1 MRRYNS
7 VYQLYQEEAAIREHQ
22 NRLRSN
28 YSYDLSN
35 WQPPVSVA
43 PEISSPLVHSR
54 ASPTGEIEGQYF
66 DPTSGL
72 NFLHRAWKKLLT
84 TQNDQ
89 PASYRLSVS
98 EQNQLLTSA
107 GDRPF
112 HIESDALDSFI
123 PDASTARKLQQFYFE
138 TCVVTYR
145 MFHRPSVEGWMEI
158 FLKDGQGAGPT
169 AWSLGKAKT
178 ATLLTIMAIANLRLH
193 RVSGETSTE
202 AESLAL
208 KRSDHLFCAGMRMTE
223 EEIGFPRLES
233 AQARLVQVLY
243 LLQTSRINKAW
254 YTFGNAFQITL
265 SLGMHRRRDQK
276 RDYPFTS
283 RRQDYIT
290 SECYKRTFWVA
301 YTVDRYLSVVLGRPR
316 LYQDEDIDQNFP
328 DTVNDEDMTPDGFSI
343 SDDPADCY
351 IDALIYHAKIAQIIG
366 KISREVYS
374 VSELYSQNRL
384 AAAHRLGRELHEWRE
399 SLPPHLAGFLPG
411 AVLVISKWYLPNETQ
426 TRIAILYT
434 SAASGGAFSGLLAF
448 AIAKMDGT
456 AGYEGWRWIFI
467 IEGLVTVG
475 MSVACYLLLLDSP
488 SLSPGWLTPDEI
500 RFLEVRQLASSS
512 HSAHDG
518 AFSKRVIFSV
528 LTDWKIYLLILAN
541 WSNAVPNYALKFSMP
556 EIVKSMG
563 YKSAKAQLLTIP
575 PYAIGAAS
583 AYGFSVFADRS
594 SWRMPFIV
602 VPQMS
607 LIVAFSILFSK
618 AADIENNIA
627 LCYFGICLAC
637 FGMYPILPGVNSWNI
652 CNIPNPQKRA
662 VAIGYL
668 ICTGNAGGIIGS
680 YIYKADEKPRYP
692 TGYGTS
698 FAFVAAGIMACL
710 VLEFSLWTANKKKGR
725 MSRAEVEE
733 IYNEDQLREMGE
745 KSPHFNYTL

>member
-1 MRRYNS
+1 MSRRSLGTTTPPSHPPASLPRSESPRAS
-7 VYQLYQEEAAIREHQ
+7 VTKRPLNTTNKSGDDENRRKDPKVSRACDTCKKKKIRCDGTIPCTNCTKRKVSCAYDMKYGRGRPPTPPSSAAIREHQ

-351 IDALIYHAKIAQIIG
+351 IDALIYHAKYITTPADHH
-366 KISREVYS
+366 
-374 VSELYSQNRL
+374 N
-384 AAAHRLGRELHEWRE
+384 
-399 SLPPHLAGFLPG
+399 
-411 AVLVISKWYLPNETQ
+411 
-426 TRIAILYT
+426 
-434 SAASGGAFSGLLAF
+434 
-448 AIAKMDGT
+448 T
-456 AGYEGWRWIFI
+456 A
-467 IEGLVTVG
+467 
-475 MSVACYLLLLDSP
+475 
-488 SLSPGWLTPDEI
+488 
-500 RFLEVRQLASSS
+500 
-512 HSAHDG
+512 
-518 AFSKRVIFSV
+518 
-528 LTDWKIYLLILAN
+528 LLIRL
-541 WSNAVPNYALKFSMP
+541 
-556 EIVKSMG
+556 
-563 YKSAKAQLLTIP
+563 
-575 PYAIGAAS
+575 
-583 AYGFSVFADRS
+583 
-594 SWRMPFIV
+594 
-602 VPQMS
+602 
-607 LIVAFSILFSK
+607 
-618 AADIENNIA
+618 
-627 LCYFGICLAC
+627 
-637 FGMYPILPGVNSWNI
+637 
-652 CNIPNPQKRA
+652 
-662 VAIGYL
+662 
-668 ICTGNAGGIIGS
+668 
-680 YIYKADEKPRYP
+680 
-692 TGYGTS
+692 
-698 FAFVAAGIMACL
+698 
-710 VLEFSLWTANKKKGR
+710 
-725 MSRAEVEE
+725 
-733 IYNEDQLREMGE
+733 
-745 KSPHFNYTL
+745 